1 MGLFTD
7 RERAEL
13 GRSMEI
19 GVEGKGGE
27 SVRHDFAP
35 RQRPREDDAAGH
47 LGSLMQRV
55 AKTALQEIDDLIAE
69 LRRRRERL
77 LSETARVQCE
87 IIEYAKLNQS
97 AVQSTKT
104 ITERLS
110 NLKQFL
116 DARAISEVRDEGISN
131 ENGRE
136 SEAEA
141 FTQQSDRT
149 FGDQAEPTA
158 ALHSRYRQMLG

>member
-1 MGLFTD
+1 MGFFTA

-19 GVEGKGGE
+19 GVEGKNGE
-27 SVRHDFAP
+27 SARHDFAP
-35 RQRPREDDAAGH
+35 RQRPREEDAAGQ
-47 LGSLMQRV
+47 LMQRM
-55 AKTALQEIDDLIAE
+55 AKTALQEIDDLIAD

-77 LSETARVQCE
+77 LSESARVQRE

-110 NLKQFL
+110 NLKKFR
-116 DARAISEVRDEGISN
+116 DAQVYVHDEGPST
-131 ENGRE
+131 EKRRE
-136 SEAEA
+136 SEAET

-149 FGDQAEPTA
+149 FGDQAEPIA
-158 ALHSRYRQMLG
+158 ALHSRET